1 MRPHHIGLVLLLVT
15 LTPRAT
21 RAGDPMPG
29 FLDTPYVTG
38 LSLPTAIAFL
48 PDGRLLITEKG
59 GTGGP
64 GTAALKLFDGSA
76 TTTLLTLSVCT
87 DSEMGLL
94 GVAVDPDF
102 ARTGF
107 VYLYRSEAGAG
118 GCETSTGRSN
128 QVVRGTMAG
137 GSVSASSLTILLDFI
152 RTDNGNHDGGV
163 LRIGP
168 DKKLY
173 VGVGDTGLGDGQAPG
188 FSTNPYAQDLAS
200 LNGKI
205 LRLNLDGSVPADN
218 PFVGTVD
225 ARPEVWAYG
234 FRNPFRMS
242 FDPSTG
248 TLWIG
253 DVGDLTV
260 EEIDLGVAGGNY
272 GWPHCEG
279 TLPSG
284 CERPG
289 DIDPIFTYLHSGPTL
304 LGTCLIGGAFAGSA
318 FGPLAGDYVFGD
330 CTASIVYRVTPN
342 VARDGFADLPTAI
355 ATNAGTPSDLV
366 TGPDG
371 AMYYVAEGGGEIR
384 RLATVASTTTS
395 STVTTPTTVLPPTST
410 TLLAP
415 SSTTTTLPPC
425 TTARCM
431 LGAALTSRECADQPI
446 PRRVTAKLGRA
457 ERLIDEAATS
467 AARKARKLDRTA
479 RRLLRQAGARA
490 RHAAKG
496 KKAKLSAPCAARLSE
511 ATVRLATGL

>member
-1 MRPHHIGLVLLLVT
+1 MRPYHIGLVLLLAAVM
-15 LTPRAT
+15 PRAAL
-21 RAGDPMPG
+21 AGDPMPG

-64 GTAALKLFDGSA
+64 GTAALKLFDGTG
-76 TTTLLTLSVCT
+76 TTTLLSLPVCT

-102 ARTGF
+102 VRTGF
-107 VYLYRSEAGAG
+107 VYLYRSQAGAG
-118 GCETSTGRSN
+118 GCETSTGRFN

-137 GSVSASSLTILLDFI
+137 SSVNAGSITILLDGI

-168 DKKLY
+168 DQKLY
-173 VGVGDTGLGDGQAPG
+173 VGVGDTGHGDNQGGPG
-188 FSTNPYAQDLAS
+188 SSTNPYAQDLSS

-218 PFVGTVD
+218 PFVGTAG
-225 ARPEVWAYG
+225 ARGEVWAYG

-242 FDPSTG
+242 FDGSTG

-253 DVGDLTV
+253 DVGDETV

-279 TLPSG
+279 TLPPG

-289 DIDPIFTYLHSGPTL
+289 DIDPIFTYQHSGPSS
-304 LGTCLIGGAFAGSA
+304 LGTCLIGGAFAGDA
-318 FGPLAGDYVFGD
+318 FGALAGDYVFGD
-330 CTASIVYRVTPN
+330 CIASVVYRVTPN
-342 VARDGFADLPTAI
+342 VARDGLTGPPTPIVAK
-355 ATNAGTPSDLV
+355 AGTPSDFV

-371 AMYYVAEGGGEIR
+371 AIYYVADGGGEVR
-384 RLATVASTTTS
+384 RLATVPNTTIISTTT
-395 STVTTPTTVLPPTST
+395 VPTTLTPS
-410 TLLAP
+410 
-415 SSTTTTLPPC
+415 SSTTTTL
-425 TTARCM
+425 R
-431 LGAALTSRECADQPI
+431 
-446 PRRVTAKLGRA
+446 
-457 ERLIDEAATS
+457 
-467 AARKARKLDRTA
+467 
-479 RRLLRQAGARA
+479 
-490 RHAAKG
+490 
-496 KKAKLSAPCAARLSE
+496 
-511 ATVRLATGL
+511 